1 MALKPTYEELDKKVK
16 QLEKSKK
23 SLLEKEYRFQN
34 IYNNLLDVYY
44 ESDIDGT
51 ILEISPSVEKHS
63 KYTRK
68 ELIGSSLYE
77 IFSSRPEQNK
87 LIELVIK
94 NERVLNY
101 EISMYDKDGTE
112 YLCILNCELVRDK
125 MARPIK
131 FVGLFHNITERKQAE
146 EELLASE
153 AKFRLIFESAPLGI
167 IHYSNAGVI
176 TACNNNFIDI
186 IGSSREVLVGLDMAK
201 LPDQRIVNTLKEAL
215 KGCVTQFEGEYS
227 STTANKVTP
236 IRLLFS
242 PIFSN
247 QGNLDGGIGIIED
260 VSERKEAQNALR
272 ESEKKYKHLFNKAPS
287 GMCEV
292 DLKNG
297 TFINANNVMCDYS
310 GYSKEEF
317 LSMKA
322 LDMLTESSQRVFLS
336 GLKKLITGEEV
347 SDNTEYNII
356 KKNGQKLCVVLS
368 SHVIYKTGKLSRMMI
383 VVHDVTERKKI
394 EEMMIQSEK
403 MVSVGGLAAG
413 MAHEINNPLAGMMQT
428 AAVMSMR
435 LSNLDI
441 PANQRIADSIGIR
454 MSDIQSFMEKR
465 GIPRMLNSINESG
478 NRMSLIVDN
487 MLSFSRKSDTL
498 VSSHSLPKL
507 LDKTL
512 ELATTDFDLK
522 KHYDFKVIQI
532 EKEYAADVP
541 IVVCEGSKIQQVM
554 LNVLRNGAQAM
565 QEAKTE
571 KPKFH
576 LRVFFEETTNMVCFE
591 IEDNGPGMKKK
602 VLKRVFEPFFT
613 TKPVGI
619 GTGLGLSISYFIITE
634 NHDGEMSVES
644 TPGTGSKF
652 IIRLPL
658 EGKRG

>member
-1 MALKPTYEELDKKVK
+1 MALKPTYEELENRVK
-16 QLEKSKK
+16 QLEKSEK
-23 SLLEKEYRFQN
+23 SLLENEYRYQK

-51 ILEISPSVEKHS
+51 ILEISPSIEKHS

-68 ELIGSSLYE
+68 ELIGSSLYD
-77 IFSSRPEQNK
+77 IFSSRSEQKK

-94 NERVLNY
+94 NERVHNY
-101 EISMYDKDGTE
+101 EISMDDKDGTE

-125 MARPIK
+125 MARPLK
-131 FVGLFHNITERKQAE
+131 FVGLFLNITERKQAE
-146 EELLASE
+146 DKLLASE

-167 IHYSNAGVI
+167 IHYNNSGII

-186 IGSSREVLVGLDMAK
+186 IGSSREVLVGLAIGK
-201 LPDQRIVNTLKEAL
+201 LPDQRIVNTLEEAL
-215 KGCVTQFEGEYS
+215 KGRATQFEGEYS
-227 STTANKVTP
+227 SITANKVTP

-242 PIFSN
+242 PIISK
-247 QGNLDGGIGIIED
+247 QGQSDGGIGIIED
-260 VSERKEAQNALR
+260 VSEQKKAQSALR
-272 ESEKKYKHLFNKAPS
+272 ESEKKYKHLFNNAPS

-292 DLKNG
+292 DLENG
-297 TFINANNVMCDYS
+297 TFINVNNVMCDYS
-310 GYSKEEF
+310 GYSKEEL

-322 LDMLTESSQRVFLS
+322 MDMLTKSSQRVFLS
-336 GLKKLITGEEV
+336 GLKKLIAKEEV

-356 KKNGQKLCVVLS
+356 KKNDQKLCVVLS
-368 SHVIYKTGKLSRMMI
+368 SHVIYNNGKLSRMMI

-428 AAVMSMR
+428 ADVMSMR

-465 GIPRMLNSINESG
+465 GIPKMLNSINESG
-478 NRMSLIVDN
+478 NRMALIVDN
-487 MLSFSRKSDTL
+487 MLSFSRKSGTL
-498 VSSHSLPKL
+498 LSSHSLPKL

-512 ELATTDFDLK
+512 DLATTDFDLK

-532 EKEYAADVP
+532 EKEYATDIP
-541 IVVCEGSKIQQVM
+541 IVVCEGAKIQQVM

-565 QEAKTE
+565 QGAKTE

-576 LRVFFEETTNMVCFE
+576 LRVFFEETTNMVCVE
-591 IEDNGPGMKKK
+591 IEDNGPGMKTK

-644 TPGTGSKF
+644 SPGVGSKF